1 MPQAFPRFL
10 PADQPVRIDVITLF
24 PEILRG
30 GLDESIL
37 GRARERGLVEVHL
50 HQLRDYAT
58 DRHRTVDDKPYGG
71 GPGMLLK
78 CEPIFRAV
86 EHVRGLCA
94 DPGRLVLLSAG
105 GKLFRQETAKEWSSR
120 GRMLL
125 LCGHYEGVDDR
136 VREHLV
142 DEEVSIGDYVLTNG
156 AVAALVVIDAM
167 VRLIPEAVGNEA
179 SVVEESFSGGLLE
192 APHYTR
198 PEDFR
203 GWRVPEVLLSGDHG
217 KIAAWRHRQSLQ
229 RTAWMRPDLY
239 ERYQQSK
246 TKEQGT

>member
-1 MPQAFPRFL
+1 
-10 PADQPVRIDVITLF
+10 VRIDVITLF

-30 GLDESIL
+30 GLGESIL
-37 GRARERGLVEVHL
+37 GRAQERGLVEVHL
-50 HQLRDYAT
+50 HQLRDYTT

-78 CEPIFRAV
+78 CEPVFRAV
-86 EHVRGLCA
+86 EHVRSLDA
-94 DPGRLVLLSAG
+94 ETGRVVLLSPG
-105 GKLFRQETAKEWSSR
+105 GRLFCQERARGWSQGPR
-120 GRMLL
+120 IIF

-156 AVAALVVIDAM
+156 AVAALVVIDAT
-167 VRLIPEAVGNEA
+167 VRLIPDAVGNEA
-179 SVVEESFSGGLLE
+179 SLAEESFSRGLLE
-192 APHYTR
+192 APQYTR
-198 PEDFR
+198 PEDFQ

-217 KIAAWRHRQSLQ
+217 KIGAWRHRQSLR
-229 RTAWMRPDLY
+229 RTAETRPDLY
-239 ERYQQSK
+239 EKFQQ